1 MSQGLPPLV
10 RERPDH
16 SQRIFDCSGITPA
29 RAGKTLL
36 LPVTVAAFK
45 DHPRSCGKDHFPQ
58 LLTTHM
64 LGSPPLVRERRRKKS
79 LHLLMTRITPAR
91 AGKTWFGPFLYCPG
105 TDHPRS
111 CGKDFKD
118 FDGFAFLPGS
128 PPLVRERLRPE
139 FYNRVCEG
147 ITPAR
152 AGKTH
157 SRIRPSSTGWDHPRS
172 CGKDHERQIH
182 GMARSGSPPLVRE
195 RLVQDIVR
203 GPNRGIT
210 PARAGKTVRAG
221 NRLREPRDHP
231 RSCGKDGQHHHD
243 RNRRRGSPPLVRER
257 QAAACAGVISN
268 GITPARA
275 GKT

>member
-1 MSQGLPPLV
+1 M
-10 RERPDH
+10 
-16 SQRIFDCSGITPA
+16 
-29 RAGKTLL
+29 
-36 LPVTVAAFK
+36 
-45 DHPRSCGKDHFPQ
+45 
-58 LLTTHM
+58 
-64 LGSPPLVRERRRKKS
+64 RERRFIIQ
-79 LHLLMTRITPAR
+79 LTITDIRITPAR
-91 AGKTWFGPFLYCPG
+91 AGKTCREWYSGPRYG
-105 TDHPRS
+105 
-111 CGKDFKD
+111 
-118 FDGFAFLPGS
+118 
-128 PPLVRERLRPE
+128 
-139 FYNRVCEG
+139 
-147 ITPAR
+147 
-152 AGKTH
+152 
-157 SRIRPSSTGWDHPRS
+157 DHPRS

-257 QAAACAGVISN
+257 PMMWTPYCSCK

-275 GKT
+275 GKTFINNLQGSLGKDHPRSCGKDFSGDGPVLLQIGSPPLVRERLVPHHNVGHVGRITPARAGKTHHYLLGQGIVRDHPRSCGKDSK